1 MCLRGYRRAEGRFGI
16 RNHFV
21 VLSSVCCA
29 NSFVEQIGVLDGN
42 LIPIIHQHGC
52 THIGQDKEQVLRTL
66 AGVCNNPNVGG
77 ILLVGL
83 GCESIGVDQI
93 ESAIDTENKIV
104 RHLIIQEMGRRDD
117 VMGRARAYIREMK
130 AYLSNQALEECDV
143 SDLVVGLEC
152 GGSDPF
158 SGITANP
165 AVGLVSDRLVESGA
179 TVILAETPELIGA
192 EDALSERIQ
201 QQDVKERLFSRI
213 NEYVKASRECG
224 CDMLGAN
231 PTPGNI
237 RSGLSSIEEKSL
249 GCVAKGGRSFIQEFV
264 EYADRPK
271 SKGLVMMDTPGNDP
285 ESVTGMVAGG
295 AHVVLFTTG
304 LGTPLGHPVAPVIKI
319 ASNNKVF
326 SNMNDFMDITAGSVI
341 DGEALSDV
349 ADRIFELLIRVC
361 NGEQTCSERNG
372 CREFAMNRIGPTF

>member
-1 MCLRGYRRAEGRFGI
+1 MRLRGYRRAGGRLGI

-29 NSFVEQIGVLDGN
+29 NSFVEQIGLLDRN
-42 LIPIIHQHGC
+42 LVPMIHQHGC
-52 THIGQDKEQVLRTL
+52 THLGNDKDQVLRTL

-83 GCESIGVDQI
+83 GCETIGVDQI
-93 ESAIDTENKIV
+93 ESAIETENKIV
-104 RHLIIQEMGRRDD
+104 RHIIIQDIGRRDKVID
-117 VMGRARAYIREMK
+117 RAKEHIQEIK
-130 AYLSNQALEECDV
+130 AYLSNQPLEEFDL

-201 QQDVKERLFSRI
+201 QQDVKDKLFSRI
-213 NEYVKASRECG
+213 NEYVKASRYCG

-249 GCVAKGGRSFIQEFV
+249 GCIAKGGRSFIQEFV

-271 SKGLVMMDTPGNDP
+271 SRGLVIMDTPGNDP

-295 AHVVLFTTG
+295 AQVILFTTG
-304 LGTPLGHPVAPVIKI
+304 LGTPLGHPVTPVIKI

-326 SNMNDFMDITAGSVI
+326 SHMNDYMDINAGSVI
-341 DGEALSDV
+341 GGEALSDI
-349 ADRIFELLIRVC
+349 AERIFEFLLRVC
-361 NGEQTCSERNG
+361 NGVKTCSERNG